1 MCPET
6 NKKMKKTKKEWVEWF
21 KSLDDNVEIELI
33 VSYRAT
39 YDNSKVK
46 QIRVYL

>member
-1 MCPET
+1 
-6 NKKMKKTKKEWVEWF
+6 MKKTKKEWVEWF

-33 VSYRAT
+33 VSYSAS
-39 YDNSKVK
+39 YDNNSKVK